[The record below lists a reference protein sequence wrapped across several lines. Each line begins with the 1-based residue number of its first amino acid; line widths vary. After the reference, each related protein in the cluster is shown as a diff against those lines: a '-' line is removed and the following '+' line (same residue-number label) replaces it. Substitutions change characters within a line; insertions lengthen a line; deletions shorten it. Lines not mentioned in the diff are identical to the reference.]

1 MAHGTAWWLDQ
12 IGRYPLLTPAQEIE
26 LGTAVQAWL
35 QHPDGPERCPPSIR
49 RRGNRAREQFV
60 RCNLRLAVSYV
71 TKRCQR
77 LMRSHSQ
84 DDLIQAA
91 NEGIISAVEKFD
103 PTRGYRFS
111 TYAYWWIRQAVNRW
125 VDRYSRA
132 VTIPVLHH
140 QQLYRL
146 QVIRRELAI
155 KHGREP
161 TRQELAST
169 LGVSMTTLD
178 QLVENSL
185 PIGSLDY
192 VIENGDGNTIFGEM
206 LTDQDETESI
216 EQYLEQVEEVEA
228 LLTKLPASQQQ
239 IVRVA
244 YGLDGIIR
252 SKQDA
257 AAELGMT
264 ARQMSAQLLSIQ
276 RRLRH
281 RPLQAEH
288 RVQGVI
294 CDAVQLSMFT

>member
-35 QHPDGPERCPPSIR
+35 QHSDGPERCPPSIR
-49 RRGNRAREQFV
+49 RRGNRAREQIV

-140 QQLYRL
+140 Q
-146 QVIRRELAI
+146 
-155 KHGREP
+155 
-161 TRQELAST
+161 
-169 LGVSMTTLD
+169 
-178 QLVENSL
+178 
-185 PIGSLDY
+185 
-192 VIENGDGNTIFGEM
+192 
-206 LTDQDETESI
+206 
-216 EQYLEQVEEVEA
+216 
-228 LLTKLPASQQQ
+228 
-239 IVRVA
+239 
-244 YGLDGIIR
+244 
-252 SKQDA
+252 
-257 AAELGMT
+257 
-264 ARQMSAQLLSIQ
+264 
-276 RRLRH
+276 
-281 RPLQAEH
+281 
-288 RVQGVI
+288 
-294 CDAVQLSMFT
+294 

>member
-1 MAHGTAWWLDQ
+1 
-12 IGRYPLLTPAQEIE
+12 
-26 LGTAVQAWL
+26 
-35 QHPDGPERCPPSIR
+35 
-49 RRGNRAREQFV
+49 
-60 RCNLRLAVSYV
+60 
-71 TKRCQR
+71 
-77 LMRSHSQ
+77 MRSHSQ

-146 QVIRRELAI
+146 QVMRRELAI

-161 TRQELAST
+161 TRSELAAAI
-169 LGVSMTTLD
+169 GVSIATLD
-178 QLVENSL
+178 QLIENSL

-192 VIENGDGNTIFGEM
+192 VIDNGDGSTSFGEM
-206 LTDQDETESI
+206 LTDHDDTATI
-216 EQYLEQVEEVEA
+216 EQYLEQVEEVEGM
-228 LLTKLPASQQQ
+228 LTKLPEAQQQ
-239 IVRVA
+239 VVRIA

-252 SKQDA
+252 SKQEA
-257 AAELGMT
+257 AMELGMT
-264 ARQMSAQLLSIQ
+264 ARQMSGQLLSIH